1 MKIGIPRMKEN
12 KLAIFTE
19 NQNTKRTMQQTNSKS
34 IILFLSIL
42 FLLAAILGTYSW
54 RENSTLKTNNKYLNT
69 QISELK
75 ETRENLETD
84 VRLLEEEYEELAI
97 FSEKQKEELEDAN
110 EKITSSKAALRKLQ
124 KKYKKDI
131 GWMKA
136 EIRNL
141 REAKKELTALVA
153 ILKSERE
160 AGNIADGSLLD
171 SRLED
176 IELRN
181 KELLDQLGKTK
192 AQNDALKKEN
202 KNLDVTATVA
212 TGTRVDIRKKGNRPT
227 GSFRRAREIIVSF
240 NLSHLAKSKEGVNNL
255 YVVIKDAK
263 GNLVKVD
270 NPVQKKITSAKNGK
284 VEQIIAQQ
292 MITTTLYDGVRM
304 AFKVKPK
311 RRTLKKGYYRV
322 NIYADWG
329 QVGQTEFEL
338 R

>member
-1 MKIGIPRMKEN
+1 
-12 KLAIFTE
+12 
-19 NQNTKRTMQQTNSKS
+19 MQQTNSKS
-34 IILFLSIL
+34 IIIFLSIL

-69 QISELK
+69 QVSELK
-75 ETRENLETD
+75 DTRDDLETD
-84 VRLLEEEYEELAI
+84 VRLLEEEFEELAT
-97 FSEKQKEELEDAN
+97 SSKKQKKELEDAN
-110 EKITSSKAALRKLQ
+110 NKLTSSKTALRKLQ

-141 REAKKELTALVA
+141 REAKKELTELVA
-153 ILKSERE
+153 LLKKERE
-160 AGNIADGSLLD
+160 TGNIADGSLLD
-171 SRLED
+171 SRLSD

-181 KELLDQLGKTK
+181 KELLDELGKTK
-192 AQNDALKKEN
+192 AQNNALENEN
-202 KNLDVTATVA
+202 KNLDVAAIVA
-212 TGTRVDIRKKGNRPT
+212 TSTRVDIRKKGNKPT
-227 GSFRRAREIIVSF
+227 GSFRRAREIIISF

-270 NPVQKKITSAKNGK
+270 NPVKKKITSEVNGS
-284 VEQIIAQQ
+284 VNQIIAQQ
-292 MITTTLYDGVRM
+292 MITADLFDKVRL

-329 QVGQTEFEL
+329 LVGRTEFDL

>member
-1 MKIGIPRMKEN
+1 
-12 KLAIFTE
+12 
-19 NQNTKRTMQQTNSKS
+19 MQQTNSKL
-34 IILFLSIL
+34 IIIFLSIL

-54 RENSTLKTNNKYLNT
+54 RENSTLKTNNQYLST
-69 QISELK
+69 QVSELK
-75 ETRENLETD
+75 ETRADLEAD
-84 VRLLEEEYEELAI
+84 IRLLEEEFEELAVS
-97 FSEKQKEELEDAN
+97 SEKQKEELKDAN
-110 EKITSSKAALRKLQ
+110 KKLTSSKAALRKLQ

-141 REAKKELTALVA
+141 REAKRELTELVLL
-153 ILKSERE
+153 LKQERE

-171 SRLED
+171 SRLSD

-181 KELLDQLGKTK
+181 KELLDQLNKTK
-192 AQNDALKKEN
+192 AKNNALAKEN
-202 KNLDVTATVA
+202 KNLDVAAIVA

-240 NLSHLAKSKEGVNNL
+240 NLSHLAKSKEGLNNL

-270 NPVQKKITSAKNGK
+270 NPVQKKITSEVNGG

-292 MITTTLYDGVRM
+292 MITAVLFDKVRLE
-304 AFKVKPK
+304 FKVRPK
-311 RRTLKKGYYRV
+311 RRTLKKGFYRV
-322 NIYADWG
+322 NIYAEWG
-329 QVGQTEFEL
+329 LVGQTEFSL